1 MRSKVIGLLLWVA
14 VTAWTQETPPSE
26 PPATPGAAAF
36 TFFRPE
42 GVPPTKPVTRP
53 NGDSWRKTVDGWAQP
68 GEQRVEDE
76 QVPVFWIWKYHPI
89 EVWRFLEVRGF
100 SKEGDLMSIFDNGL
114 GDMQVY
120 LRMSDLPDN
129 ISWPFEAIDLKAGP
143 DGIANTA
150 SFASGPAPGSIAS
163 LFGVDLTPTTEV
175 DTGQTLLHGFAVR
188 VEIIDNAGIV
198 HATRLFHTNPA
209 QINFFIP
216 DEVMPGRAAALVLHD
231 GEIVGSSRLI
241 VNAVSPGLFS
251 ANGTGEGVGLI
262 VAIREVR
269 DDSRQQVDVFCF
281 DREAGVW
288 VGVPIDLDL
297 GETYLRLYG
306 TGFRHAKLVEASI
319 RGESVPV
326 LDFAPVSGFLGL
338 DQVNIG
344 PLSSSLANAG
354 EVAVM
359 ITTDGIASNEVTFV
373 VE

>member
-1 MRSKVIGLLLWVA
+1 MRSKIIGLLFWVA
-14 VTAWTQETPPSE
+14 ATAWPQDSPPPG
-26 PPATPGAAAF
+26 PPATSGVAAF

-42 GVPPTKPVTRP
+42 GVPPTEPVMRP
-53 NGDSWRKTVDGWAQP
+53 NGDRWRKTVDGWAKP
-68 GEQRVEDE
+68 DEQRVEDE
-76 QVPVFWIWKYHPI
+76 QLPVYWIWKYHPT

-114 GDMQVY
+114 GDMGVY
-120 LRMSDLPDN
+120 RRMSDLPDN
-129 ISWPFEAIDLKAGP
+129 ISWPFEAIEIKAGP

-175 DTGQTLLHGFAVR
+175 DTGQTLPFGFAVR
-188 VEIIDNAGIV
+188 VEIIDNAGVV

-216 DEVMPGRAAALVLHD
+216 DEVIPGRAAALVLHD

-262 VAIREVR
+262 VAIREVS
-269 DDSRQQVDVFCF
+269 DDLRQQMDVFRF

-306 TGFRHAKLVEASI
+306 TGFRHAELVEASV

-326 LDFAPVSGFLGL
+326 LDFAPVAGFLGL

-344 PLSSSLANAG
+344 PLSSSLSDAG

-359 ITTDGIASNEVTFV
+359 ITTDGIASNEVIFL

>member
-1 MRSKVIGLLLWVA
+1 MRSKIIGLLFWA
-14 VTAWTQETPPSE
+14 TATAWTQETPPSG
-26 PPATPGAAAF
+26 PPATPGVAAF

-42 GVPPTKPVTRP
+42 GVPPTKPVSRP
-53 NGDSWRKTVDGWAQP
+53 NGDRWQKTVDGWAQP
-68 GEQRVEDE
+68 DEQRVEDE
-76 QVPVFWIWKYHPI
+76 QLPVFWIWKYHPT
-89 EVWRFLEVRGF
+89 EVWRFLEVRGL

-120 LRMSDLPDN
+120 RRMSDLPDN

-150 SFASGPAPGSIAS
+150 SFTSGPAPGSIAS

-175 DTGQTLLHGFAVR
+175 ETGQTLPFGLAVR
-188 VEIIDNAGIV
+188 VEIIDNAGVV

-231 GEIVGSSRLI
+231 GEIVGSSQLI
-241 VNAVSPGLFS
+241 VNAVLPGLFS

-262 VAIREVR
+262 VAIREIS
-269 DDSRQQVDVFCF
+269 DDSRQQMDVFRF

-288 VGVPIDLDL
+288 VGVPIELDL

-306 TGFRHAKLVEASI
+306 TGFRHGKLVEASV

-344 PLSSSLANAG
+344 PLSSSLADAG

>member
-1 MRSKVIGLLLWVA
+1 MRSKIIGLLLWVA

-26 PPATPGAAAF
+26 PPASPGVAAF

-42 GVPPTKPVTRP
+42 GVPPTRPVSRP
-53 NGDSWRKTVDGWAQP
+53 NGDPWRKTDHGWAKP

-76 QVPVFWIWKYHPI
+76 QLPVFWIWKYHPT

-100 SKEGDLMSIFDNGL
+100 SKEGDLMSVFDNGL
-114 GDMQVY
+114 GDTQVY
-120 LRMSDLPDN
+120 RRMSDLPEN
-129 ISWPFEAIDLKAGP
+129 IPWPFEAIEFKAGP

-150 SFASGPAPGSIAS
+150 SFATGPAPGSIAS
-163 LFGVDLTPTTEV
+163 LFGVDLTPTTAVE
-175 DTGQTLLHGFAVR
+175 TGQTLPFGLAVR
-188 VEIIDNAGIV
+188 VEIIDNAGVV

-216 DEVMPGRAAALVLHD
+216 DEVIPGRAAALVLHD

-262 VAIREVR
+262 VAIREVS
-269 DDSRQQVDVFCF
+269 DDSRQQMDVFRF
-281 DREAGVW
+281 DRQTGVW

-306 TGFRHAKLVEASI
+306 TGFRNAELVEASV

-326 LDFAPVSGFLGL
+326 LDFSPVSGFLGV

-344 PLSSSLANAG
+344 PLSSSLADAG

>member
-1 MRSKVIGLLLWVA
+1 MRSKIIGLLLWVA
-14 VTAWTQETPPSE
+14 ATAWPQDSPPPG
-26 PPATPGAAAF
+26 PPATPGVAAF

-42 GVPPTKPVTRP
+42 GVPPTEPVTRP
-53 NGDSWRKTVDGWAQP
+53 NGDRWQKTVDGWAKP
-68 GEQRVEDE
+68 DEQRVEDE
-76 QVPVFWIWKYHPI
+76 HLPVFWIWKYHPT

-114 GDMQVY
+114 GDMGVY
-120 LRMSDLPDN
+120 RRMSDLPDN

-150 SFASGPAPGSIAS
+150 SFATGPAPGSIAS

-175 DTGQTLLHGFAVR
+175 ETGQTLPFGLAVR
-188 VEIIDNAGIV
+188 VEIIDNAGVV

-216 DEVMPGRAAALVLHD
+216 DEVIPGRAAALVLHD

-262 VAIREVR
+262 VAIREVS
-269 DDSRQQVDVFCF
+269 DDLRQQMDVFRF
-281 DREAGVW
+281 DREAGVR
-288 VGVPIDLDL
+288 VGVQIDLDL

-306 TGFRHAKLVEASI
+306 TGFRHADLVEASV

-326 LDFAPVSGFLGL
+326 LDFAPVLGFLGV

-344 PLSSSLANAG
+344 PLSSSLADAG

-359 ITTDGIASNEVTFV
+359 ITTDGIASNEVTIV